1 MVCYF
6 AHSEQS
12 LKGLRSLWSGQ
23 VVVVTVLVARL
34 GGYVM
39 KRGMVVMN
47 RVGKCDSRE
56 FPIPIMGGSRG
67 KRGGSPP
74 TFSPKN
80 LSFFNVK
87 FAPKVINNTISES
100 CASLSLEPCVRHCP
114 CSS

>member
-1 MVCYF
+1 MIEGEVFILREMGFCL
-6 AHSEQS
+6 AAVLTSSKSNLGCGSE
-12 LKGLRSLWSGQ
+12 GSGE

-39 KRGMVVMN
+39 KRGMVVLN

-80 LSFFNVK
+80 LSF
-87 FAPKVINNTISES
+87 
-100 CASLSLEPCVRHCP
+100 LM
-114 CSS
+114 